1 MSTDR
6 NAPCPCGSGR
16 KFKKCHG
23 AAVPPEAAALPAPER
38 ERLKRAMQLLER
50 DRRIHQE
57 LLDWCDRKLGAE
69 WANAALDQFAGSAEQ
84 DLSEFDEPFYAHWL
98 LHHRPATAGAPTPAM
113 QWLEAQRARHG
124 ARMDQDVDALVAA
137 LRDSRIGLWRVTQV
151 EPGVGYGLHDLLT
164 GTTAFVYDDAGILG
178 DHPDTVCLAYLFTLD
193 DIQLVLGTYLDLLPL
208 DQAERVA
215 EAIRALAGV
224 GTPDGG
230 DTADTPSNT
239 RASST
244 RASATRT
251 PTRPTRVPRE
261 FLTDPL
267 QHVVMRNAWHAQATA
282 YWDDPDDDSEPDRD
296 PDHDAQHLHDGILG
310 DTTENTGEPP

>member
-1 MSTDR
+1 MPR
-6 NAPCPCGSGR
+6 R
-16 KFKKCHG
+16 RR
-23 AAVPPEAAALPAPER
+23 AARGAALPAPER

-137 LRDSRIGLWRVTQV
+137 LRDSRIGLWRMTQV

-178 DHPDTVCLAYLFTLD
+178 DHPDDVCLAYLFTLD
-193 DIQLVLGTYLDLLPL
+193 DIQLGLGTYLVCCRRSGGTSPMPS
-208 DQAERVA
+208 
-215 EAIRALAGV
+215 ALAGV
-224 GTPDGG
+224 GTR
-230 DTADTPSNT
+230 TAAHSRHPSNT
-239 RASST
+239 RASAT
-244 RASATRT
+244 RASATR
-251 PTRPTRVPRE
+251 V
-261 FLTDPL
+261 
-267 QHVVMRNAWHAQATA
+267 
-282 YWDDPDDDSEPDRD
+282 
-296 PDHDAQHLHDGILG
+296 G
-310 DTTENTGEPP
+310 DTHPTPDPCPAGFSPIRSTSSCAMPARR

>member
-1 MSTDR
+1 MSIDR

-38 ERLKRAMQLLER
+38 ERLKRAVQLLER
-50 DRRIHQE
+50 DRRVHQE

-98 LHHRPATAGAPTPAM
+98 LHHRPAATGAPTPAL
-113 QWLEAQRARHG
+113 QWLEAQRTRHG
-124 ARMDQDVDALVAA
+124 VRMDQDVDALVTA

-178 DHPDTVCLAYLFTLD
+178 DHPDDVCLAYLFTLD
-193 DIQLVLGTYLDLLPL
+193 DIQLMLGTYLDLLPL
-208 DQAERVA
+208 DQAEHVA
-215 EAIRALAGV
+215 DAIRALAGV
-224 GTPDGG
+224 GTPDSDDPTG
-230 DTADTPSNT
+230 TISNT
-239 RASST
+239 RAPAART
-244 RASATRT
+244 RASTH
-251 PTRPTRVPRE
+251 PTRVPRE

-267 QHVVMRNAWHAQATA
+267 QHVVMRNAWHGQATA
-282 YWDDPDDDSEPDRD
+282 YWDDPDDDSRAGYGSD
-296 PDHDAQHLHDGILG
+296 PDAQHLHDGILG
-310 DTTENTGEPP
+310 DTTENTGEPT